1 MRSCGK
7 SPLSVRRSR
16 SFPAGC
22 GGTELTPQ
30 AARFVNAQIDELCE
44 QETRLQEQQ
53 WALGDQINEMQKES
67 YSAETIAGQRKEFVQ
82 NFPELQAG
90 ERKLLVDALI
100 DRTDIGQNK
109 RVTLIMRSPFCS
121 FGYFSP
127 RG

>member
-1 MRSCGK
+1 
-7 SPLSVRRSR
+7 
-16 SFPAGC
+16 
-22 GGTELTPQ
+22 
-30 AARFVNAQIDELCE
+30 
-44 QETRLQEQQ
+44 
-53 WALGDQINEMQKES
+53 MQKES
-67 YSAETIAGQRKEFVQ
+67 YSAETIAGQLKEFVQ

-127 RG
+127 MLAPRGSCLNIILVVFVTLLPISVRFPRRQAKSKDQLVWFFGTMFDRNR